1 MCIFADDAPLEHA
14 HLAEGDEHGVAH
26 YHAQDAHRESCLHH
40 VGLLDE
46 AGRVGDGVRRG
57 LR

>member
-57 LR
+57 

>member
-1 MCIFADDAPLEHA
+1 MCIFSDDAPLEHA

-40 VGLLDE
+40 VSLLDE

-57 LR
+57 